1 MKAGIWSE
9 KPCVYIITNK
19 REGVLYTGVTADL
32 PRRNYEHKN
41 KLIEGFAKKYNLTL
55 LVYIEPH
62 ETLETAIKRE
72 KLIKRYRR
80 EWKFRLIED
89 QNPEWRDLNDQLL

>member
-1 MKAGIWSE
+1 MKE
-9 KPCVYIITNK
+9 PCVYILTNK
-19 REGVLYTGVTADL
+19 RKGVLYTGVTTDI

-41 KLIEGFAKKYNLTL
+41 KLIDRFSKKYNLTM

-62 ETLETAIKRE
+62 ETLEAAITRE

-80 EWKFRLIED
+80 EWKFRLIEE
-89 QNPEWRDLNDQLL
+89 QNPEWKDLSEQLF